1 MRLNRSARCSVS
13 LRGQAMLEYLL
24 LCSVLLLALL
34 TPWSGQ
40 SSPAQ
45 QLLQAQST
53 IKDYWDQIMRL
64 RAEMENNRKRGAR
77 DVENAHKYALKSF
90 VDNLLPVIDSRLLIV
105 EACSVVIREKI
116 ISRRAGS
123 STSAA

>member
-13 LRGQAMLEYLL
+13 LRGKAMLEYIL

-45 QLLQAQST
+45 QLLDT
-53 IKDYWDQIMRL
+53 IVHRIRVFLWWL
-64 RAEMENNRKRGAR
+64 A
-77 DVENAHKYALKSF
+77 
-90 VDNLLPVIDSRLLIV
+90 VI
-105 EACSVVIREKI
+105 
-116 ISRRAGS
+116 
-123 STSAA
+123 

>member
-1 MRLNRSARCSVS
+1 MRFMRSVRCTVS

-45 QLLQAQST
+45 QLLDA
-53 IKDYWDQIMRL
+53 IVHRIRVFLWWL
-64 RAEMENNRKRGAR
+64 A
-77 DVENAHKYALKSF
+77 
-90 VDNLLPVIDSRLLIV
+90 VI
-105 EACSVVIREKI
+105 
-116 ISRRAGS
+116 
-123 STSAA
+123 

>member
-13 LRGQAMLEYLL
+13 LLGQAMLEYLL

-45 QLLQAQST
+45 QLLDT
-53 IKDYWDQIMRL
+53 IVHRVRVFLWWL
-64 RAEMENNRKRGAR
+64 A
-77 DVENAHKYALKSF
+77 
-90 VDNLLPVIDSRLLIV
+90 VI
-105 EACSVVIREKI
+105 
-116 ISRRAGS
+116 
-123 STSAA
+123 

>member
-45 QLLQAQST
+45 QLLDAAVHR
-53 IKDYWDQIMRL
+53 IRVFLWWL
-64 RAEMENNRKRGAR
+64 A
-77 DVENAHKYALKSF
+77 
-90 VDNLLPVIDSRLLIV
+90 VI
-105 EACSVVIREKI
+105 
-116 ISRRAGS
+116 
-123 STSAA
+123 